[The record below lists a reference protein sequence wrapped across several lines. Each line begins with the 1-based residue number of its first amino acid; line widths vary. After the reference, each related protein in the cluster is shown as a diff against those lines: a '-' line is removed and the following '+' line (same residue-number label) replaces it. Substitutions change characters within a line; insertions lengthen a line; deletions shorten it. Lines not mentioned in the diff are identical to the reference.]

1 METPKPR
8 PKIAV
13 PDLNPFLAIPV
24 ICPTCGDTVYPGI
37 KKEIN
42 AKGELKTTQLAN
54 GKVTALAYVH
64 INPQY
69 GCSWKLEHTGERSNG
84 QLFSIKQAE
93 LEAMKK
99 EEEDRIREMERI
111 ARDSM
116 NGEEVTCAIDRHLFA
131 VGAKVCKCG
140 TVPATDDGGKAN
152 NDGGTNA

>member
-8 PKIAV
+8 PKISV

-93 LEAMKK
+93 LDAMKK
-99 EEEDRIREMERI
+99 EEEE
-111 ARDSM
+111 AR
-116 NGEEVTCAIDRHLFA
+116 AL
-131 VGAKVCKCG
+131 KVAMQGKM
-140 TVPATDDGGKAN
+140 VKDANPVSTDTEN
-152 NDGGTNA
+152 NSGGTNA